1 MKTKLFTFFS
11 GMLLF
16 GSSHFAQ
23 VSNYT
28 FTQTLGSYGPTN
40 TGTFIG
46 IPLQDDD
53 VTTANLPFPFVYNG
67 NTYNSIEVC
76 SNGYLSFG
84 ALTGIEYLPISNAA
98 TQDLIAPFGQDLFM
112 GTVLVGDISTGS
124 NTITN
129 CSSVAGYS
137 VGDVLLD
144 YNSDFSSTNP
154 TITAISGNN
163 VVVNVNSTNT
173 MSGYDVINLHGSIK
187 QDVTGTA
194 PNRICEFEYLNFC
207 RYGVY
212 DENIR
217 FKVRFYETSNKI
229 EFVYGTMILGQDNTP
244 SQVGLKGA
252 SNADFNSR
260 SVSASNTWSNS
271 AAAVVITN
279 ACQVQAAKFPQ
290 VGQTYVWSPFS
301 CVTPTITVVPSSSI
315 MCFGSSVSLAASG
328 GANTY
333 SWTGLTATGSVV
345 VVSPSVTTNYTVAS
359 GTGTCVG
366 QAVVTI
372 LVSSCTGISNL
383 IAGTTE
389 FVAYPNPFSSS
400 LKLENPTATAI
411 HVTLSDA
418 LGRVVYQAVIKGEEA
433 KEIDTQHLNKGFYF
447 VTLSNQ
453 EGSTTKKL
461 IKE

>member
-53 VTTANLPFPFVYNG
+53 VTTASLPFPFVYNG

-84 ALTGIEYLPISNAA
+84 ALTGTEYLPISNAS
-98 TQDLIAPFGQDLFM
+98 TQDLIAPFGQDIFM
-112 GTVLVGDISTGS
+112 GTVLVGDLTLGS

-129 CSSVAGYS
+129 CSSVVGYS

-144 YNSDFSSTNP
+144 YNSDFANTNP
-154 TITAISGNN
+154 TITAISGSNIE
-163 VVVNVNSTNT
+163 VNVNASSTT
-173 MSGYDVINLHGSIK
+173 SGYDVLNFHGSIK
-187 QDVTGTA
+187 QDVSGTT

-244 SQVGLKGA
+244 SQVGLKGT
-252 SNADFNSR
+252 NNTDFNSR

-271 AAAVVITN
+271 AASVAITN
-279 ACQVQAAKFPQ
+279 ACQVQATKFPQ
-290 VGQTYVWSPFS
+290 AGQSYAWSPFS
-301 CVTPTITVVPSSSI
+301 CVTPTITVSQSNSI
-315 MCFGSSVSLAASG
+315 ICNGASVTFTASG
-328 GANTY
+328 ASSYT
-333 SWTGLTATGSVV
+333 WTGGATGSVTV
-345 VVSPSVTTNYTVAS
+345 FSPSNSTSYTVSANS
-359 GTGTCVG
+359 GTCVG
-366 QAVVTI
+366 LSVVNVMVTQ
-372 LVSSCTGISNL
+372 CTGISKL
-383 IAGTTE
+383 IAGTAE

-400 LKLENPTATAI
+400 LKLENPTATAMN
-411 HVTLSDA
+411 VTLSDA
-418 LGRVVYQAVIKGEEA
+418 LGRVVYQAVIKGGEA
-433 KEIDTQHLNKGFYF
+433 SEIDTQNLNEGFYV
-447 VTLSNQ
+447 VTLSNN
-453 EGSTTKKL
+453 EGSSTKKL